1 MRKAVFIDLPNFY
14 SRLLKSGL
22 GEPRELRD
30 YFLHWLDLDLVSKWL
45 TGELCPTWVFYSG
58 RRFGPSSER
67 IENQI
72 LEAYN

>member
-22 GEPRELRD
+22 GEARELRD

-45 TGELCPTWVFYSG
+45 MG
-58 RRFGPSSER
+58 RVLPYLGLLFRPSLRSKFR
-67 IENQI
+67 AN
-72 LEAYN
+72 